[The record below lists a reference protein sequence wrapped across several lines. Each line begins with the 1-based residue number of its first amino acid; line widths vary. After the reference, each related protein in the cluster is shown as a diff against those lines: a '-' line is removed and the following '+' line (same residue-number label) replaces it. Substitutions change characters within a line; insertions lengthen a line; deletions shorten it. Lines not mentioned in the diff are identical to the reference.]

1 MRVAAG
7 IASMAPAGC
16 RPVFIAG
23 LYLLGI
29 ANGAVGSVT
38 SSIISKG
45 FWGALSATF
54 DLSIVALAATVV
66 GLKLTLRTPDRPID
80 GLDRLVAAVYVISLC
95 IPSGSVSMA
104 GVTFLAFYE
113 CLRSF
118 RSVETHMG
126 RFRVNGVWITIS
138 LIHSPGAS
146 DPSLSRAV
154 TRARF
159 RCSCQTHIR
168 SSCITTG
175 TNIPLAAGRG
185 SERARPICSAAVQ
198 TMSRHG
204 RPTWIVGLIN
214 PGRLQNSAAC

>member
-80 GLDRLVAAVYVISLC
+80 GLDRLVAAVYVISLF

-118 RSVETHMG
+118 RSVET
-126 RFRVNGVWITIS
+126 VASSS
-138 LIHSPGAS
+138 LFIGIAACQFWGALLLALLA
-146 DPSLSRAV
+146 PSLLALDARMTAGLLNFFQSGGAESVGNLVRPRKDSR
-154 TRARF
+154 
-159 RCSCQTHIR
+159 SQ
-168 SSCITTG
+168 S
-175 TNIPLAAGRG
+175 
-185 SERARPICSAAVQ
+185 
-198 TMSRHG
+198 
-204 RPTWIVGLIN
+204 
-214 PGRLQNSAAC
+214 